1 MYAYI
6 EGVVA
11 EIGEKTAVIDNHG
24 IGYEIFMPLTS
35 LQKLVHNE
43 TVKVYTYYQSNDNG
57 TALFGFL
64 SKEEKRIFTLLISVS
79 GVGPKGAISIL
90 SVLSAEDLTYA
101 IIGEN
106 VKAITAAP
114 GIGTKAAQKIIV
126 ELRDKLDL
134 EDAVM
139 ESIGG
144 NATGTNSSQSS
155 FGAMKN
161 NVLLGL
167 TALGFSN
174 ADAIKA
180 LNEVEVYEDMTEET
194 LLKEALNKL
203 KR

>member
-6 EGVVA
+6 EGIVA

-144 NATGTNSSQSS
+144 NATGTTSSQSS

-180 LNEVEVYEDMTEET
+180 LNEVEVNEDMTEET

>member
-144 NATGTNSSQSS
+144 NATITTSSQAS

-180 LNEVEVYEDMTEET
+180 LNEVEVNEDMTEET

>member
-11 EIGEKTAVIDNHG
+11 EIGEKTVVIDNHG

-35 LQKLVHNE
+35 LQKMVHNE

-144 NATGTNSSQSS
+144 NATGTTSSQSS

-180 LNEVEVYEDMTEET
+180 LNEVEVTEDMTEET

>member
-6 EGVVA
+6 EGIVA
-11 EIGEKTAVIDNHG
+11 EIGEKTAVIDNQG
-24 IGYEIFMPLTS
+24 IGYEIFMPPTS

-144 NATGTNSSQSS
+144 NATITTSSQAS

-180 LNEVEVYEDMTEET
+180 LNEVEVNEDMTEET

>member
-6 EGVVA
+6 EGIVA
-11 EIGEKTAVIDNHG
+11 EIGEKTAVIDNHE

-134 EDAVM
+134 EDVVM
-139 ESIGG
+139 ESIGE
-144 NATGTNSSQSS
+144 NATGTTSSQTS

-180 LNEVEVYEDMTEET
+180 LNEVEVNEDMTEET

>member
-6 EGVVA
+6 EGIVADITEKYAVV
-11 EIGEKTAVIDNHG
+11 DNHG
-24 IGYEIFMPLTS
+24 IGYEIFMPSTS
-35 LQKLVHNE
+35 LQNLVHNE

-64 SKEEKRIFTLLISVS
+64 TKEEKRIFTLLISVS

-101 IIGEN
+101 IMGDN

-114 GIGTKAAQKIIV
+114 GIGNKAAQKIIV

-134 EDAVM
+134 EETIENSLSKGSAAA
-139 ESIGG
+139 S
-144 NATGTNSSQSS
+144 GTS

-174 ADAIKA
+174 ADSIKA
-180 LNEVEVYEDMTEET
+180 LNEVEITETMTEET

-203 KR
+203 KK